1 MKRPIVIDVSV
12 AASWVMPDE
21 QSPAGQRLRDD
32 IERRVYQAITIPLF
46 WFEFRNILLTNE
58 RRRRISEG
66 DSLKFLAAV
75 QRVRMKVQ
83 DVSDHYQILS
93 LARAHELSAY
103 DAAYLAL
110 AMRAGAVLATND
122 KKLARAAINADV
134 ELRTAL
140 TPLQM

>member
-1 MKRPIVIDVSV
+1 MKKPIVIDVSM

-21 QSPAGQRLRDD
+21 QSDVGRRLLR
-32 IERRVYQAITIPLF
+32 ELRLAPFRAITVPLF
-46 WFEFRNILLTNE
+46 WFEFCNILLTNE
-58 RRRRISEG
+58 RRGRISKSDGLE
-66 DSLKFLAAV
+66 SLATV
-75 QRVRMKVQ
+75 HSVRMKVQ